1 MKKTFIF
8 FVSLLISF
16 SVSAA
21 DQPRFSTAGF
31 YPLEATGRKAYSM
44 NVGWRFV
51 KSDVPGAEA
60 QNYDDSKWEVVSLP
74 HGLEYLPIDASGGV
88 NYQGP
93 AWYRKHF
100 TPDEALK
107 GKKLFLHFEAIMG
120 KSKVWINGNLV
131 NEHFGGFLPVIAD
144 VSKYLKWGVENVIA
158 VRADNSDD
166 PLYLPG
172 KPQGELDY
180 CYFGGIYRDCWLVA
194 HNEVFITDPNYEN
207 EVAGGGLFVAFDKV
221 SDLNAIVNIK
231 LQVRNDQKAKFSGS
245 VEYELVDNNA
255 KIIISTS
262 EILTVNNG
270 SATNTVKSL
279 NVKSPNLWSPESPNL
294 YQLNIRIKDT
304 KGKVV
309 DGFMRRIGIRGIEFK
324 QKDGLWLNGK
334 PYNEKLIGMNRHQD
348 FAVVGN
354 ALANSTH
361 WRDAKK
367 MRDAGIKVIRN
378 AHYPQDPAFMDACD
392 ELGLFVIVTAPGWQ
406 FWNNAPI
413 FSERVYS
420 DIRNMVRRD
429 RNCASLFFWEPVL
442 NETSY
447 PAYFAKNAADIL
459 SKEYPYP
466 YSYSACDDGADGA
479 QYFPLLQRPIG
490 VLNPDK
496 TYFVRE
502 WGDNVDDWTAQNA
515 DSRVSRSWGEVPM
528 LIQAAHYGKP
538 GEVNTKWPLS
548 AVSSGTQNG
557 IKAKPLYN
565 GICLENL
572 YTAPRQIVGGCLWH
586 AFEHQRGYHPV
597 PFLGGLMDAFRQPK
611 YSYYMFQSQRSTS
624 KSDLIAETGPMV
636 YIAHD
641 MSPFSPTDVTVYSNC
656 DEVRLTF
663 LKDGKP
669 LTYKKEIGRIGMPS
683 PPIVFNNVFD
693 FMSCKSKSRAGKQNE
708 VFLLAEGLIDGKVV
722 ATNKVVPTQRAEKIV
737 LWLDHDGVDLVAN
750 GSDFVTVIAGLAD
763 KNGVIKRLSNEQVKF
778 EIEGEGRLLGTGDQ
792 MLNPR
797 QLIWGTAPM
806 LVQST
811 TKAGKIK
818 IRASLVFEGTHKA
831 IGGELII
838 NSVGNNIPA
847 IFSQK
852 EVDLI
857 GKQNIQAVQKSTNK
871 SDLEIEIQKLRK
883 ELNDFKIKDVEKQQN
898 KFGVGIN

>member
-1 MKKTFIF
+1 MRKAFNFLTF
-8 FVSLLISF
+8 LLIVF
-16 SVSAA
+16 TVSAA
-21 DQPRFSTAGF
+21 HQPKFSTAGF
-31 YPLEATGRKAYSM
+31 YPLEGSGRKAYSM
-44 NVGWRFV
+44 NVGWRFI
-51 KSDVPGAEA
+51 KMDVANAEMP
-60 QNYDDSKWEVVSLP
+60 NYDDAKWEVVSLP

-88 NYQGP
+88 NYQGA

-100 TPDEALK
+100 TPHKALK

-120 KSKVWINGNLV
+120 KSKIWVNGNLV

-144 VSKYLKWGVENVIA
+144 VSKYLKWGSDNVIA
-158 VRADNSDD
+158 VLADNSDD

-172 KPQGELDY
+172 KPQAELDY

-207 EVAGGGLFVAFDKV
+207 EVAGGGLFVSYNNV
-221 SDLNAIVNIK
+221 SEKSAVVNLK
-231 LQVRNDQKAKFSGS
+231 LHLRNEQKAKFAGS
-245 VEYELVDNNA
+245 VEYELMDKTGKIVISSSDKLLINNVA
-255 KIIISTS
+255 
-262 EILTVNNG
+262 
-270 SATNTVKSL
+270 ATYSMKSL
-279 NVKSPNLWSPESPNL
+279 NVKSPNLWSPESPYL
-294 YQLNIRIKDT
+294 YHLNIRVKDA

-309 DGFMRRIGIRGIEFK
+309 DGYMRRIGIRGIEFK

-334 PYNEKLIGMNRHQD
+334 PYHDKLIGVNRHQD

-367 MRDAGIKVIRN
+367 MRDAGLKVIRN

-392 ELGLFVIVTAPGWQ
+392 ELGLFVIVNTPGWQ

-413 FSERVYS
+413 FSERLYS

-447 PAYFAKNAADIL
+447 PVEFAKNAAEIVTN
-459 SKEYPYP
+459 EYPYP
-466 YSYSACDDGADGA
+466 YSNSACDDGADGS
-479 QYFPLLQRPIG
+479 QYFSLLLRPMN
-490 VLNPDK
+490 VLNPEK

-502 WGDNVDDWTAQNA
+502 WGDNVDDWIAQNS
-515 DSRVSRSWGEVPM
+515 DSRVNRSWGEVPM
-528 LIQAAHYGKP
+528 LVQAAHYGKP
-538 GEVNTKWPLS
+538 GEVNTKWPIT
-548 AVSSGTQNG
+548 AVSSSSKNG
-557 IKAKPLYN
+557 DKAKPLYN

-572 YTAPRQIVGGCLWH
+572 YTAPRQIVGACLWH
-586 AFEHQRGYHPV
+586 AFDHQRGYHSV

-611 YSYYMFQSQRSTS
+611 YSFYMFQSQRSVI
-624 KSDLIAETGPMV
+624 KSDLMAETGPMV

-641 MSPFSPTDVTVYSNC
+641 MSPFSPADVTVYSNC

-669 LTYKKEIGRIGMPS
+669 LTYKKESGRIGMPS
-683 PPIVFNNVFD
+683 PPIIFNELFD
-693 FMSCKSKSRAGKQNE
+693 FMSCKRKARAGKQSE

-722 ATNKVVPTQRAEKIV
+722 STHKVTPSQRSEKIV
-737 LWLDHDGVDLVAN
+737 LWLDNEGVDLVAN
-750 GSDFVTVIAGLAD
+750 GSDFVTVVAGIAD
-763 KNGVIKRLSNEQVKF
+763 KDGVIKRLSNEQVKF
-778 EIEGEGRLLGTGDQ
+778 EIEGEGRLMGAADQ
-792 MLNPR
+792 LLNPR
-797 QLIWGTAPM
+797 QLLWGTAPM

-818 IRASLVFEGTHKA
+818 IRASLVFESAQKA
-831 IGGELII
+831 MGGELII
-838 NSVGNNIPA
+838 NSIDNALPT
-847 IFSQK
+847 IFNQN

-857 GKQNIQAVQKSTNK
+857 GKQSIQSVQKSINK

-883 ELNDFKIKDVEKQQN
+883 ELNEFKNKEVEKQQN
-898 KFGVGIN
+898 KFGIGIN